1 MRPAQVSRVGR
12 TALKLQQRTVASAAA
27 AAAPAAG
34 SLASALNQPLSGA
47 QVGHEQGFAGCAMP
61 S

>member
-1 MRPAQVSRVGR
+1 MAR